1 MMMLKTIGILS
12 ILEEKVL
19 DEVLRLWKL
28 FETKYRS
35 MGVRSFAY
43 PNLSFQGG
51 RCHDVAP
58 IEDALSSLS
67 RHLRPFE
74 LILDGFGS
82 FETHS
87 KVIFL
92 KVKLTDE
99 LRHINQVVNRM
110 LQRHCEEVFD
120 NYLPERWVPHVTVAM
135 GDLTDDNLERAKR
148 DLSGFHPHYRQRI
161 SIIHLVQVCDETGLI
176 EIVKSCTLGR

>member
-28 FETKYRS
+28 FETKYGS

-74 LILDGFGS
+74 LIIDGFGS
-82 FETHS
+82 SETHS

-92 KVKLTDE
+92 KVKLTED

-120 NYLPERWVPHVTVAM
+120 NYLPERWVPHVTVTM
-135 GDLTDDNLERAKR
+135 
-148 DLSGFHPHYRQRI
+148 
-161 SIIHLVQVCDETGLI
+161 
-176 EIVKSCTLGR
+176 EI